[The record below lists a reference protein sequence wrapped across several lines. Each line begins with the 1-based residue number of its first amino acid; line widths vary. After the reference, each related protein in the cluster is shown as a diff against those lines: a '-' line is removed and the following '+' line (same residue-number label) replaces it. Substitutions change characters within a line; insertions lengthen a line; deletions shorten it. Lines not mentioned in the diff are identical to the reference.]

1 MPTQFGIIGTGR
13 ITRRLV
19 ADLQSTDGVTV
30 TAIASRTE
38 DRAKWFADQYG
49 IPASVTGYQAL
60 LQRDDVDA
68 VYIALP
74 PSLHHEWAL
83 AAASASKWVLCEK
96 PLAINSTQADEIA
109 AAASQHQVRWIDAT
123 AWLHHPRT
131 HAITDQLAAGRIGK
145 LGHISAAVS
154 FFRPFQSDDHRL
166 KANLGGGCLLDL
178 GWYAG
183 GLIRFAAGGLP
194 KKVFASAIMEAG
206 VPIRA
211 NAMLWFDH
219 SVTASLSCGFDT
231 ATRKWFEIA
240 GSDASIVCDDF
251 TRPWPDKPAR
261 CWIHSASGSVEQ
273 LAFEGNQERSMI
285 ESFVGDDRLERFPL
299 EQFPLEQF
307 QRQAIDTQR
316 LLQAIDRSIQSG
328 EVVELNEGAS

>member
-1 MPTQFGIIGTGR
+1 
-13 ITRRLV
+13 LV

-30 TAIASRTE
+30 NAIASRTE

-49 IPASVTGYQAL
+49 IPAPVTGYQAL

-74 PSLHHEWAL
+74 PSLHHQWAI
-83 AAASASKWVLCEK
+83 AAASAGKHVLCEK
-96 PLAINSTQADEIA
+96 PLAINSAQASEIA
-109 AAASQHQVRWIDAT
+109 AAASKHRVRWIDAT

-131 HAITDQLAAGRIGK
+131 TAIADQIAAGRIGK

-154 FFRPFQSDDHRL
+154 FYRPFQSDDHRL
-166 KANLGGGCLLDL
+166 SANLGGGCLLDL

-183 GLIRFAAGGLP
+183 GLIRFAAGELP
-194 KKVFASAIMEAG
+194 RKVFASAITESG
-206 VPIRA
+206 VPIRV
-211 NAMLWFDH
+211 NAMLWFDD

-240 GSDASIVCDDF
+240 GSDASVVCDDF
-251 TRPWPDKPAR
+251 TRPWQNNDGPDKPAR

-273 LAFEGNQERSMI
+273 LAFDGNQERLMI
-285 ESFVGDDRLERFPL
+285 ECLTGDGPL
-299 EQFPLEQF
+299 DKF
-307 QRQAIDTQR
+307 QHQAIDTQR
-316 LLQAIDRSIQSG
+316 MIQAIDQSIHSG
-328 EVVELNEGAS
+328 EVVTLKAGAS